1 MLNKHQE
8 EEEEERLSDY
18 QEQAQNILN
27 QNSLAGEPHQVNVLN
42 NRQSSSYSSSAS
54 LSPSESAFLET
65 ALFETT
71 NNKNSSSNAN
81 FIKQQDKNLITN
93 LTGTKKYNQVKKV
106 VKRHQHRLKNTNK
119 DTNNPNTAINNKE
132 MCCNRKCGC
141 LFIISCYLSMDII
154 VNLFFV
160 TKSFTKKPEGFQSF
174 RIDTSLIDVWL
185 ISLIR
190 DFFLLF
196 VLIFFISRQQLIYP
210 FVKFVHKKYISS
222 FLCLIMYSY
231 AMIKMLLHAD
241 QRKEIDRSSMLMYMW
256 NTCAA
261 FVFFLS
267 WYMLAL
273 LKLKDCNYQKTDVDG
288 GDMGE
293 NAGGDEDIFIETLKQ
308 TKKKRSSLFRLF
320 KYSGPDLLFIL
331 MGTFFLIIGAICEAF
346 VPYYT
351 GQVLDSIIVKNNFDN
366 FKQNA
371 IFFISAH
378 FLSGMF
384 GGLRT
389 CMFSIAVAR
398 LNVRLRKFVFRALI
412 EQDIGFFDKVK
423 TGDMLSRLSADT
435 TTMSDLI
442 SQNLNG
448 FLWNLVKTIGTL
460 VFIMKLSW
468 QLSLTC
474 IIGAPIVFSMGK
486 LFGNYYKKL
495 SSKVQ
500 TSMAEAN
507 HVAEEA
513 LSTIRTVR
521 SFANEDG
528 EMHSYGSKLKN
539 VLKYKVRQGFVF
551 LFYDWSVKIC
561 ELCMTVSMLT
571 FGAHL
576 VTTNQLTSG
585 DFISFVIYQLTL
597 ATCLE
602 GLTSVY
608 TGLMSAAGASERIF
622 EYLDIKPTL
631 QITRAYEPDS
641 IQGAI
646 EFKNVHFTY
655 PTRLDM
661 PILKGISFSIR
672 PGEVVA
678 LVGPSGSGKSSCV
691 GLLERFYKPDKGE
704 ILIDGIPIGDYNHKY
719 IHKVIA
725 LVGQEPVLY
734 ARNIKENIAY
744 GLEDEL
750 EEEQII
756 NAAKMANAH
765 NFIMETTHQYD
776 TECGERG
783 TQLSGGQK
791 QRIAIARALIRSPRV
806 LLLDEATSALDAE
819 SEYLVQQAIHK
830 NLKGHTVLLIA
841 HRLSTVEN
849 ADKIIVLDHG
859 QIVEFGN
866 HKELLKQNGLYAFLV
881 QKQMHADNN
890 DNESVISRSGC
901 STPSLVKTT
910 TNNKQMR
917 YSLDASN
924 VNV

>member
-1 MLNKHQE
+1 MVSKTSYFKRNKNNFNVASEEEQENVLNRQE
-8 EEEEERLSDY
+8 EEDEGFEYEEQSDCNITRVKLLNK
-18 QEQAQNILN
+18 QEK
-27 QNSLAGEPHQVNVLN
+27 
-42 NRQSSSYSSSAS
+42 NRDKLIQSSSYSSSVS
-54 LSPSESAFLET
+54 LSPSESLVLET
-65 ALFETT
+65 KLFEQNNGNN
-71 NNKNSSSNAN
+71 NNKNN
-81 FIKQQDKNLITN
+81 
-93 LTGTKKYNQVKKV
+93 
-106 VKRHQHRLKNTNK
+106 NTNRNIDNSNK
-119 DTNNPNTAINNKE
+119 RKQKSTKRKRSKPTIILNKSRNNEEHSSIEK

-141 LFIISCYLSMDII
+141 LFIISIYLSIDVL

-160 TKSFTKKPEGFQSF
+160 TKSFQKRPDGFENF
-174 RIDTSLIDVWL
+174 NINTSLIDVWL

-190 DFFLLF
+190 DLFLLF
-196 VLIFFISRQQLIYP
+196 IFILFAAKQHIIYP
-210 FVKFVHKKYISS
+210 FVRFIHKKYISA
-222 FLCLIMYSY
+222 FLCLAMYSY

-241 QRKEIDRSSMLMYMW
+241 QRKEVDRSSMLMFMW
-256 NTCAA
+256 NVCAA
-261 FVFFLS
+261 YLFFIS
-267 WYMLAL
+267 WYMMAL
-273 LKLKDCNYQKTDVDG
+273 LKLKDSNYQKTDVDG
-288 GDMGE
+288 GDMGD
-293 NAGGDEDIFIETLKQ
+293 NAVGDEDIFIETLKQ

-320 KYSGPDLLFIL
+320 KYSVPDIL
-331 MGTFFLIIGAICEAF
+331 YIFLGSIFLIIGAICEAF

-351 GQVLDSIIVKNNFDN
+351 GQVLDSIIVKQNFDN
-366 FKQNA
+366 FKHNA

-389 CMFSIAVAR
+389 CMFSVSVAR
-398 LNVRLRKFVFRALI
+398 LNVRLRKLVFRALI

-460 VFIMKLSW
+460 AFIMKLSW

-500 TSMAEAN
+500 NSMAEAN

-528 EMHSYGSKLKN
+528 EMFSYGAKLKY
-539 VLKYKVRQGFVF
+539 VLKYKNRQALVF
-551 LFYDWSVKIC
+551 TFYDWSVKIC

-576 VTTNQLTSG
+576 VTTDQLSSG

-622 EYLDIKPTL
+622 EYLDIKPEL

-646 EFKNVHFTY
+646 EFKNVHFSY
-655 PTRLDM
+655 PTRPEM
-661 PILKGISFSIR
+661 PILKGISFSVR

-691 GLLERFYKPDKGE
+691 ALLERFYKPDKGE
-704 ILIDGIPIGDYNHKY
+704 ILVDGIRINDYNHKY
-719 IHKVIA
+719 IHRVIA

-734 ARNIKENIAY
+734 ARKIKENIAY

-750 EEEQII
+750 ENEHII

-765 NFIMETTHQYD
+765 NFIMEAPKQYE

-791 QRIAIARALIRSPRV
+791 QRIAIARALVRNPKI
-806 LLLDEATSALDAE
+806 LLL
-819 SEYLVQQAIHK
+819 V
-830 NLKGHTVLLIA
+830 N
-841 HRLSTVEN
+841 
-849 ADKIIVLDHG
+849 KIFKFSFKMNPFYVKL
-859 QIVEFGN
+859 F
-866 HKELLKQNGLYAFLV
+866 FL
-881 QKQMHADNN
+881 
-890 DNESVISRSGC
+890 
-901 STPSLVKTT
+901 
-910 TNNKQMR
+910 
-917 YSLDASN
+917 
-924 VNV
+924 